1 MFSSILANISVL
13 TLAIYLYFRMN
24 DYLDQK
30 RAGPLKRNCFYCLW
44 VVLVGTVLMKYSF
57 VAFQIRFDF
66 RFILIALACIY
77 LDWSVVIASIFFLS
91 LTRFIFEPNQTS
103 VISLFFN
110 IYLMATLPIISK
122 YSKKRLSIFHQMN
135 VTMSF
140 IVISLTIILHLMLG
154 RSNPIIILNGLILLA
169 SGVVSNA
176 LMILYIED
184 LSEVYQAS
192 NFDPL
197 TKLLNRRKL
206 NQLLMSLEN
215 SGEECCIGI
224 LDIDYFKKF
233 NDTYGHAVGDRVL
246 RFVADY
252 LRQIE
257 SSNARIFRFGGE
269 EMVIV
274 LFGKNL
280 SESCE
285 NLVQL
290 QENLPAFCHKKA
302 DFPYTVTLSQGI
314 AHKQRNENLF
324 KTLNRADQAL
334 YRAKEQGRNQTILSD

>member
-1 MFSSILANISVL
+1 MFYSILANISVL

-44 VVLVGTVLMKYSF
+44 VVLVGTALMNYSI
-57 VAFQIRFDF
+57 VEFQTHFDF

-77 LDWSVVIASIFFLS
+77 FDWSVVIASIFFLS
-91 LTRFIFEPNQTS
+91 LTRFIFGSNLMS
-103 VISLFFN
+103 VVNLFFN
-110 IYLMATLPIISK
+110 FYLMATLPLISK

-135 VTMSF
+135 VTMCF
-140 IVISLTIILHLMLG
+140 MVISSIILHLMLG
-154 RSNPIIILNGLILLA
+154 TLNPTIILDFLILLA
-169 SGVVSNA
+169 SGVVGNG
-176 LMILYIED
+176 LMSLYIED

-197 TKLLNRRKL
+197 TKLQNRRKL
-206 NQLLMSLEN
+206 NQLLLSLEN
-215 SGEECCIGI
+215 SDEECCIGI

>member
-1 MFSSILANISVL
+1 
-13 TLAIYLYFRMN
+13 
-24 DYLDQK
+24 
-30 RAGPLKRNCFYCLW
+30 
-44 VVLVGTVLMKYSF
+44 
-57 VAFQIRFDF
+57 
-66 RFILIALACIY
+66 
-77 LDWSVVIASIFFLS
+77 
-91 LTRFIFEPNQTS
+91 
-103 VISLFFN
+103 
-110 IYLMATLPIISK
+110 
-122 YSKKRLSIFHQMN
+122 
-135 VTMSF
+135 MS
-140 IVISLTIILHLMLG
+140 
-154 RSNPIIILNGLILLA
+154 
-169 SGVVSNA
+169 
-176 LMILYIED
+176 LYIED

-197 TKLLNRRKL
+197 TKLQNRRKL
-206 NQLLMSLEN
+206 NQLLLSLEN

-290 QENLPAFCHKKA
+290 QKNLPAFCQQQV

-324 KTLNRADQAL
+324 KTLKRADQAL
-334 YRAKEQGRNQTILSD
+334 YRAKEQGRNQTILND

>member
-1 MFSSILANISVL
+1 MFYSILANISVL
-13 TLAIYLYFRMN
+13 TFAIYLYFRMN

-30 RAGPLKRNCFYCLW
+30 RAGPLKRNCFCCLW
-44 VVLVGTVLMKYSF
+44 MVLVGTVLMNYSF

-77 LDWSVVIASIFFLS
+77 FDWSVVVASIFFLA
-91 LTRFIFEPNQTS
+91 LERLIFEPNLMS
-103 VISLFFN
+103 VVNLFFN
-110 IYLMATLPIISK
+110 FYLMATLPLISR
-122 YSKKRLSIFHQMN
+122 YSKKRLSIFYQMN

-140 IVISLTIILHLMLG
+140 MVISYIILHLMLG
-154 RSNPIIILNGLILLA
+154 TLNPTIILSCLILLA

-176 LMILYIED
+176 LMSLYIMD
-184 LSEVYQAS
+184 LSDVYQAS

-197 TKLLNRRKL
+197 TKLQNRRKL

-215 SGEECCIGI
+215 SDKECCISI

-233 NDTYGHAVGDRVL
+233 NDTYGHAVGDQVL

-257 SSNARIFRFGGE
+257 SSNTRIFRFGGE

-280 SESCE
+280 SDSCE

-324 KTLNRADQAL
+324 KTLNRADHAL

>member
-1 MFSSILANISVL
+1 
-13 TLAIYLYFRMN
+13 MN
-24 DYLDQK
+24 
-30 RAGPLKRNCFYCLW
+30 
-44 VVLVGTVLMKYSF
+44 YSF
-57 VAFQIRFDF
+57 VAFQLHFDF
-66 RFILIALACIY
+66 RFSLTALACIY
-77 LDWSVVIASIFFLS
+77 LDWTVVITSIFFLG

-103 VISLFFN
+103 VINLFFN

-140 IVISLTIILHLMLG
+140 IVISLTILHLMLG
-154 RSNPIIILNGLILLA
+154 RSNPIIILNCLILLA

-252 LRQIE
+252 LRKNE
-257 SSNARIFRFGGE
+257 SSNARILRFGGE

-290 QENLPAFCHKKA
+290 QENLPAFCQQQV
-302 DFPYTVTLSQGI
+302 DFPYTVTLSQGF

>member
-1 MFSSILANISVL
+1 
-13 TLAIYLYFRMN
+13 
-24 DYLDQK
+24 
-30 RAGPLKRNCFYCLW
+30 
-44 VVLVGTVLMKYSF
+44 
-57 VAFQIRFDF
+57 
-66 RFILIALACIY
+66 
-77 LDWSVVIASIFFLS
+77 
-91 LTRFIFEPNQTS
+91 
-103 VISLFFN
+103 
-110 IYLMATLPIISK
+110 
-122 YSKKRLSIFHQMN
+122 
-135 VTMSF
+135 MS
-140 IVISLTIILHLMLG
+140 
-154 RSNPIIILNGLILLA
+154 
-169 SGVVSNA
+169 
-176 LMILYIED
+176 LYIED
-184 LSEVYQAS
+184 LSEIYQAS

-215 SGEECCIGI
+215 SDKECCISI

-233 NDTYGHAVGDRVL
+233 NDTYGHAVGDQVL

-324 KTLNRADQAL
+324 KTLNRADHAL

>member
-1 MFSSILANISVL
+1 MFYSILANISVL

-30 RAGPLKRNCFYCLW
+30 RAGPLKRNYFYCLW
-44 VVLVGTVLMKYSF
+44 VVLVGTVLMNYSF
-57 VAFQIRFDF
+57 VAFQIHFDF

-77 LDWSVVIASIFFLS
+77 FDWSVVIASIFFLA

-103 VISLFFN
+103 VINLFFN

-140 IVISLTIILHLMLG
+140 ILISLTILHLMLG
-154 RSNPIIILNGLILLA
+154 RSNPIIILNCLILLA

-176 LMILYIED
+176 LMSLYIED
-184 LSEVYQAS
+184 LSEVYQAI

-233 NDTYGHAVGDRVL
+233 NDTYGHAVGDQVL

-257 SSNARIFRFGGE
+257 SPNARIFRFGGE

-274 LFGKNL
+274 LFGNNL

-290 QENLPAFCHKKA
+290 QENLPAFCQQQV

>member
-1 MFSSILANISVL
+1 MFYSIIANISIL
-13 TLAIYLYFRMN
+13 TLGIYLSFRMD

-30 RAGPLKRNCFYCLW
+30 RTGLRKRNCFYCLW
-44 VVLVGTVLMKYSF
+44 VVLVGTVLMKYSI
-57 VAFQIRFDF
+57 VAFQIHFDF

-91 LTRFIFEPNQTS
+91 LTRFIFEPNQMS
-103 VISLFFN
+103 VTNLFFN

-140 IVISLTIILHLMLG
+140 IVISLTILHLMLG
-154 RSNPIIILNGLILLA
+154 RSNPIIILNCLILLA

-184 LSEVYQAS
+184 LSEIYQAS

-215 SGEECCIGI
+215 SDKECCISI

-233 NDTYGHAVGDRVL
+233 NDTYGHAVGDQVL

-257 SSNARIFRFGGE
+257 SPNARIFRFGGE

-280 SESCE
+280 SES
-285 NLVQL
+285 
-290 QENLPAFCHKKA
+290 
-302 DFPYTVTLSQGI
+302 
-314 AHKQRNENLF
+314 
-324 KTLNRADQAL
+324 
-334 YRAKEQGRNQTILSD
+334 

>member
-44 VVLVGTVLMKYSF
+44 VVLVGTALIKYSF
-57 VAFQIRFDF
+57 VAFQIHFDF

-140 IVISLTIILHLMLG
+140 IVISLTILHLMLG
-154 RSNPIIILNGLILLA
+154 RSNPIIILNGLIVLA

-215 SGEECCIGI
+215 SDKECCISI

-233 NDTYGHAVGDRVL
+233 NDTYGHAVGDQVL
-246 RFVADY
+246 RFVSDY

-285 NLVQL
+285 NLVHL
-290 QENLPAFCHKKA
+290 QENLPAFCQQQV

-334 YRAKEQGRNQTILSD
+334 YRAKEQGRNQTILND

>member
-1 MFSSILANISVL
+1 MFYGILANISIL
-13 TLAIYLYFRMN
+13 TLAIYLSFRMN

-30 RAGPLKRNCFYCLW
+30 LAGPLKRNCFYCLW
-44 VVLVGTVLMKYSF
+44 VVLVGTVLMNYSF

-77 LDWSVVIASIFFLS
+77 FDWSVVIASIFFLS
-91 LTRFIFEPNQTS
+91 LTRFIFGSNLMS
-103 VISLFFN
+103 VVNLFFYL
-110 IYLMATLPIISK
+110 YLMGTLPLISR
-122 YSKKRLSIFHQMN
+122 YSKKRLSIFYQMN
-135 VTMSF
+135 ETMSF
-140 IVISLTIILHLMLG
+140 MVISYIILHLMLG
-154 RSNPIIILNGLILLA
+154 TLNPTIILNYLILLA

-176 LMILYIED
+176 LMSLYIMD

-197 TKLLNRRKL
+197 TKLQNRRKL

-215 SGEECCIGI
+215 SDKECFISI

-233 NDTYGHAVGDRVL
+233 NDTYGHVVGDQVL

-257 SSNARIFRFGGE
+257 NARIFRFGGE

-324 KTLNRADQAL
+324 KTLNRADHAL

>member
-1 MFSSILANISVL
+1 MFYSILANISIL

-44 VVLVGTVLMKYSF
+44 MVLVGMVLLNYSF
-57 VAFQIRFDF
+57 VAFQIHFNF
-66 RFILIALACIY
+66 CFILIALACIY
-77 LDWSVVIASIFFLS
+77 LDWSVVIASIFFLA
-91 LTRFIFEPNQTS
+91 LERFIFAPNMMS
-103 VISLFFN
+103 VINLFFD

-122 YSKKRLSIFHQMN
+122 YSKKRLSIFNQMN

-140 IVISLTIILHLMLG
+140 MVISYIILHLMLG
-154 RSNPIIILNGLILLA
+154 TLNPTIILNCLILLA

-176 LMILYIED
+176 LMSLYIMD

-197 TKLLNRRKL
+197 TKLQNRRKL

-215 SGEECCIGI
+215 SDKECCISI

-257 SSNARIFRFGGE
+257 SPNARIFRFGGE

-290 QENLPAFCHKKA
+290 QENLPAFCQQQV